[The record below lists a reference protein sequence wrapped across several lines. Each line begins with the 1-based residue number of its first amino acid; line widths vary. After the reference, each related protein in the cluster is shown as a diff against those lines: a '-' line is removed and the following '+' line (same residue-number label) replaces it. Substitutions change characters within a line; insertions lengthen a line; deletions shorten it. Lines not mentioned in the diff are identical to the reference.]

1 MTQGKTWKSLNTFDY
16 QALVFGWI
24 CSIGVIDVQGSG
36 AVSAVETAGGIIQQV
51 TKLSSVVS
59 GDETVTSDMV
69 VFDKTYTR
77 KYFGVQVTEK
87 YIMNVLQSGKVIY
100 KHTYSRKF
108 PGDPIPFTSSS
119 SENWEYNY
127 GGTVL
132 GDHQIEVRD
141 FVCKRGDYSGMD
153 EELKVSFT
161 IGILHS
167 TTRALISNRSA
178 QVAILDWDL
187 EPSDCREASVFNG
200 SNGLPIFGT
209 VLPISWYSTI
219 RANGRGQVRVYPNLP
234 SFTVNRSWGARG
246 SMSVTCE

>member
-1 MTQGKTWKSLNTFDY
+1 
-16 QALVFGWI
+16 
-24 CSIGVIDVQGSG
+24 
-36 AVSAVETAGGIIQQV
+36 
-51 TKLSSVVS
+51 
-59 GDETVTSDMV
+59 VTSDVV

-153 EELKVSFT
+153 EELKVSVHDRNKT
-161 IGILHS
+161 LNHS
-167 TTRALISNRSA
+167 GFDIKPFCTSRHPRLGSRAKRLQR
-178 QVAILDWDL
+178 
-187 EPSDCREASVFNG
+187 
-200 SNGLPIFGT
+200 GLGFQ
-209 VLPISWYSTI
+209 W
-219 RANGRGQVRVYPNLP
+219 Q
-234 SFTVNRSWGARG
+234 
-246 SMSVTCE
+246 